1 MVFDKDI
8 YTKQCINV
16 SSVRCNKQ
24 IESDLIQSQVDEFE
38 ASGGKV
44 ELIGFGVSNSVYKD
58 LRSQHRIKKE
68 QMNSD

>member
-1 MVFDKDI
+1 MVFDKAI

-16 SSVRCNKQ
+16 STVRCNKQ
-24 IESDLIQSQVDEFE
+24 IESDLLQIKIDEFE

-68 QMNSD
+68 QMSND

>member
-1 MVFDKDI
+1 MVFDKEI
-8 YTKQCINV
+8 YTKQCVNV

-24 IESDLIQSQVDEFE
+24 IESDLLQIKVDEFE
-38 ASGGKV
+38 AAGGKI

-68 QMNSD
+68 QMSND